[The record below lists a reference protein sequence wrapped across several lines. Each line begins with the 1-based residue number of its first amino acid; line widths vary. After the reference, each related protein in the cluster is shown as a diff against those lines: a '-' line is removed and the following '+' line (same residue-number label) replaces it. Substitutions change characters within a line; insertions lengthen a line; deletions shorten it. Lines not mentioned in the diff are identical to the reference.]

1 MMISSHGWT
10 VFAPIDAL
18 RSRRTTASFPGVR
31 PAGRKGYE
39 VIILDRGPG
48 SVRKFEGTAKNG
60 GTLQNHGSR
69 LIFLSISPHIKPG
82 LSSPA
87 RPRCFHLFESQ
98 NPREIERGGRGAG
111 FFCDMSKFDPVL
123 SKELLNPCLLHLE
136 KLAMEL
142 KCPICLNLLNQPVL
156 LSCDHIL
163 CSCCYLKSTKL
174 DCPVCKSSCSDK
186 ELRSVPHMDRL
197 VLIYR
202 GLKAAFEAA
211 LLHCNLEP
219 PFSEIGQKLIE
230 FNDRVL
236 KKERTS
242 NTVVGFGIMNNGLQE
257 SFSKLSHGPADDY
270 TKEAKIMADIHI
282 VPSGAV
288 TPSSTCKRP
297 GVHGKVTSGLT
308 VGSFTDHS
316 MNQEPDA
323 ADVQTD
329 LHSRRE
335 KASVSRN
342 APEVSVSNHVM
353 CAFCQ
358 SSRETE
364 GSGPMLHYIN
374 GRPVSAWGRNGSRVV
389 HVHRKCAEWAP
400 QIYFVDD
407 TIKNLESEIAR
418 SAKLKCNRCGKKGA
432 ALGCLAKSCR
442 RSFHVPCAV
451 EVHDCRWDCEKFQMY
466 CPSHSSLNFPGE
478 KTKAGKRSRS
488 SVESPGN
495 CYLAPNQNGRKWTAS
510 SDTTKRWVLCGSALT
525 VLEKDCVGEFAK
537 LTGAVISKAWDH
549 NVTHVIASIDE
560 NGCCK
565 RTSKVLMAILA
576 GSWVEPPL
584 FSGLLFYFIG
594 DYEASYKGSLQDLV
608 LAGGGRLLQNDSC
621 SRSSDDKSKFRD
633 STVIVYSQ
641 VYPEGVM
648 EVDSVIEQ
656 RLKEAVSLA
665 AETGGKVVSHTWLL
679 DSIAACHLQP
689 TI

>member
-1 MMISSHGWT
+1 
-10 VFAPIDAL
+10 
-18 RSRRTTASFPGVR
+18 
-31 PAGRKGYE
+31 
-39 VIILDRGPG
+39 
-48 SVRKFEGTAKNG
+48 
-60 GTLQNHGSR
+60 
-69 LIFLSISPHIKPG
+69 
-82 LSSPA
+82 
-87 RPRCFHLFESQ
+87 
-98 NPREIERGGRGAG
+98 
-111 FFCDMSKFDPVL
+111 MSKFDPVL
-123 SKELLNPCLLHLE
+123 SKEFLNPCLLHLE

-163 CSCCYLKSTKL
+163 CSCCYLKSTKV

-211 LLHCNLEP
+211 LLHCNSEP
-219 PFSEIGQKLIE
+219 PFS
-230 FNDRVL
+230 
-236 KKERTS
+236 
-242 NTVVGFGIMNNGLQE
+242 
-257 SFSKLSHGPADDY
+257 DDY
-270 TKEAKIMADIHI
+270 TKEAKVMADIHI

-308 VGSFTDHS
+308 VGAFTDLN

-323 ADVQTD
+323 ADVQTE

-407 TIKNLESEIAR
+407 TIKNLESELAR

-451 EVHDCRWDCEKFQMY
+451 EVPDCRWDCENFQMY

-495 CYLAPNQNGRKWTAS
+495 GYLTPNQNGRKWTAS

-537 LTGAVISKAWDH
+537 LTGAVISKTWDH

-576 GSWVEPPL
+576 GSWVVNINWIKACMEATCPVNEEPYEIDRDIHGCMRGPKIGRQRAMAKEPPL

-621 SRSSDDKSKFRD
+621 SRSSDDESKSRD
-633 STVIVYSQ
+633 STIIVYSQ

-679 DSIAACHLQP
+679 DSIAACQLQP